1 MTSSRVSRRAFI
13 KASTIGAAALAMPG
27 IGTAAAQKF
36 PTRRIELINPFAAG
50 GAHDAHARAIAS
62 VASDVIDQPMIVVL
76 KPGSSGAI
84 AAQYVANAK
93 PDGHTLLL
101 GGPDCNSAVNQA
113 QNLPYDKD
121 SFVPIAM
128 INYSPT
134 PVWSQPSLP
143 FNDFA
148 GFVEYAKTNPGKL
161 KYASS
166 GVWGL
171 PHIPAEYMQRVL
183 GIKMTH
189 VPYNGGGPSVQGF
202 LNGEV
207 DILLTQITQSLPHMR
222 QGKMVALAVMDK
234 KRHKELP
241 DTPTT
246 VELGHP
252 ELQFYQWRGVLAPK
266 ATPADVVSQL
276 EDIFAEIARNKSFVQ
291 IINRFGEN
299 VDFMRGMEF
308 DEYWT
313 AEYKKIGEVIK
324 ELKKG

>member
-1 MTSSRVSRRAFI
+1 
-13 KASTIGAAALAMPG
+13 
-27 IGTAAAQKF
+27 
-36 PTRRIELINPFAAG
+36 
-50 GAHDAHARAIAS
+50 
-62 VASDVIDQPMIVVL
+62 MIVVL

-134 PVWSQPSLP
+134 PLWSQPSLP
-143 FNDFA
+143 FDDFE
-148 GFVEYAKTNPGKL
+148 GFVEYAKANPGKL

-171 PHIPAEYMQRVL
+171 PHIPAEYMQKVL
-183 GIKMTH
+183 GIKLTH

-207 DILLTQITQSLPHMR
+207 DILLTQITQSLPHMQ
-222 QGKMVALAVMDK
+222 QGKMVSLAIMDT
-234 KRHKELP
+234 KRHQKLP

-266 ATPADVVSQL
+266 DTPAEVVEQL
-276 EDIFAEIARNKSFVQ
+276 ENIFAEIAKNESFVR
-291 IINRFGEN
+291 IIDRLGEN
-299 VDFMRGMEF
+299 VDFMRGEEF
-308 DEYWT
+308 DEYWS
-313 AEYKKIGEVIK
+313 AEYAKIGEIIK

>member
-1 MTSSRVSRRAFI
+1 MKVRISRRAFMQG
-13 KASTIGAAALAMPG
+13 STIGAAALAMPS
-27 IGTAAAQKF
+27 IGAAAAQAF
-36 PTRRIELINPFAAG
+36 PSRRIELISPFAAG
-50 GAHDAHARAIAS
+50 GAHDAHARAIAG
-62 VASDVIDQPMIVVL
+62 VAPDVIDQPMIVVL

-143 FNDFA
+143 FKDFK
-148 GFVEYAKTNPGKL
+148 GFVEYAKANPGKL

-171 PHIPAEYMQRVL
+171 PHIPAEYMQKVV
-183 GIKMTH
+183 GIKLTH
-189 VPYNGGGPSVQGF
+189 VPYSGGGPSVQGF

-207 DILLTQITQSLPHMR
+207 DILLTQITQSLPHQR
-222 QGKMVALAVMDK
+222 QGKMIPLAIMDT

-246 VELGHP
+246 VELGFP

-266 ATPADVVSQL
+266 GTPPDVVKRL
-276 EDIFAEIARNKSFVQ
+276 EDIFAEIAANKSFVQ
-291 IINRFGEN
+291 IINRFGED
-299 VDFMRGMEF
+299 VDFMPGQEF
-308 DEYWT
+308 DKYWSD
-313 AEYKKIGEVIK
+313 EYKKIGEVIR
-324 ELKKG
+324 ELKKS